1 MLKYNGEHHMT
12 WTSANNMI
20 PQASS
25 GGYAPKL
32 REGCKNRLFVET
44 FLYLHILSQEKKYN
58 SKEESLKKSTSFI
71 KEVVFNV

>member
-1 MLKYNGEHHMT
+1 
-12 WTSANNMI
+12 MI

-44 FLYLHILSQEKKYN
+44 FFYLHILSQEKKYN